1 MLNIQKCKALDGS
14 FMRPWDYFMRIY
26 SPFCDLNVSHSN
38 RVTLDSPLGW
48 CAWWGVSLPLLYND
62 PLVSTRL
69 NSSLINEFESWS
81 FDELFILFQLI
92 VLIFCHIYS
101 ICSVDIVLLWSFTI
115 STKDYHMTLIKGIIK
130 SFNSSEEHEES
141 SLLLEMPFNW
151 HGGKKLI

>member
-1 MLNIQKCKALDGS
+1 MYLIQIEWHWIP
-14 FMRPWDYFMRIY
+14 PWGDVLGGECLF
-26 SPFCDLNVSHSN
+26 
-38 RVTLDSPLGW
+38 TL
-48 CAWWGVSLPLLYND
+48 VQR
-62 PLVSTRL
+62 STRL